1 MMPPHTAI
9 EKLEIHQ
16 CTQDI
21 TLPALQTQVDPT
33 AMFQGSGFFWFWAR
47 QANNAW
53 HHSLTIGS
61 IGYVQ
66 DQGIDGIAMDSKQME
81 VT

>member
-21 TLPALQTQVDPT
+21 TLPALQPKLIKQQCFRV
-33 AMFQGSGFFWFWAR
+33 QGSSGFGPGKR
-47 QANNAW
+47 TT
-53 HHSLTIGS
+53 H
-61 IGYVQ
+61 
-66 DQGIDGIAMDSKQME
+66 GI
-81 VT
+81 TP

>member
-1 MMPPHTAI
+1 MHTR
-9 EKLEIHQ
+9 HH
-16 CTQDI
+16 I
-21 TLPALQTQVDPT
+21 TSFATQVDPT

-81 VT
+81 VI